1 MGKDDL
7 EHFIIHTADIVLL
20 SVKEGRLVILL
31 EDKGSDE
38 WALPG
43 EMIRFDEDM
52 DETVMRQLSLFVSSS
67 EDLYF
72 RQLYTLGRALRVKT
86 KRVITT
92 AYLTLTAYENVRV
105 QDTKY
110 QWFSLSKTTL
120 EVSDAGRRSVLSMEK
135 EKECMQFLIED
146 IAEHNYIR
154 TTSRPLEHSHIS
166 LALDHIKLI
175 NIAMDQIQHRAASTG
190 ILFNLLPEEF
200 SLREIQTAY
209 EAVIGKKTDTANF
222 RRDIRRMLRDTGR
235 KKRQNGRSVSLF
247 TFNPM
252 YAYLKENL

>member
-1 MGKDDL
+1 MVNEETEPL
-7 EHFIIHTADIVLL
+7 IIHTADIVLL

-31 EDKGSDE
+31 KNEGNGE

-52 DETVMRQLSLFVSSS
+52 DETIMRQLFHFVTSSS
-67 EDLYF
+67 DLYF
-72 RQLYTLGRALRVKT
+72 RQLYTLGRAMRVKT
-86 KRVITT
+86 NRVITT
-92 AYLTLTAYENVRV
+92 AYLTLTPFENTKV
-105 QDTKY
+105 QDEKY
-110 QWFSLSKTTL
+110 QWFSLSKTTI
-120 EVSDAGRRSVLSMEK
+120 EISDAGRQSILSLYKGK
-135 EKECMQFLIED
+135 ESMQFLVED
-146 IAEHNYIR
+146 IAAGNYIR
-154 TTSRPLEHSHIS
+154 TTSKVMQESALT

-175 NIAMDQIQHRAASTG
+175 NIAMDQVQHRAASTG
-190 ILFNLLPEEF
+190 ILFNLLSEEF
-200 SLREIQTAY
+200 TLREIQTAY
-209 EAVIGKKTDTANF
+209 EAVIGQKTDTANF

>member
-1 MGKDDL
+1 MGNMDSSL
-7 EHFIIHTADIVLL
+7 ILHTADIVLL

-31 EDKGSDE
+31 QNKGNGE

-43 EMIRFDEDM
+43 DIISFEEDM
-52 DETVMRQLSLFVSSS
+52 EETVMRQLSHFVTSS

-72 RQLYTLGRALRVKT
+72 RQLYTLGRAMRVKAE
-86 KRVITT
+86 RVITT
-92 AYLTLTAYENVRV
+92 AYLTLTAFENVKV
-105 QDTKY
+105 QDENY
-110 QWFSLSKTTL
+110 QWFSISKTTL
-120 EVSDAGRRSVLSMEK
+120 AISEAGRQSILSLYMGK
-135 EKECMQFLIED
+135 ESMQFLIED
-146 IAEHNYIR
+146 IAAGNYIR
-154 TTSRPLEHSHIS
+154 TTSKVMRESDLT

-175 NIAMDQIQHRAASTG
+175 NIAMDQVQHRAASTG
-190 ILFNLLPEEF
+190 ILFNLLREEF
-200 SLREIQTAY
+200 SLRELQTAY

-252 YAYLKENL
+252 YTYLKENL